1 LVLSAI
7 LVAIAWRSPLW
18 IALPLIVVASFY
30 AQLTRFTWMFA
41 PAMWIGMLYLGD
53 RIPRGKNITRYY
65 WAPAIA
71 AILAGLI
78 GGDIIPR
85 LLERLS
91 LNSALVAEEYVVG
104 NGIELSTIKPIS
116 VDFILEVLS
125 RQSLIWSRLLP
136 NPTFRPGILLALVLT
151 TLPLIIFL
159 IYLVRSKKWSL
170 VMIQKVAILITITA
184 FLLVGLIIS
193 TKIGGGADL
202 HNMDMFLVGLVFVAA
217 LAWKGGADRV
227 LSNLDKEPRWV
238 QYLIILMVALYAIGA
253 VNGARPLTLPPN
265 DVVEKKI
272 DRIRYEVTQAVIEG
286 DVLLI
291 DQRQLLTFGNI
302 GNIPLVTEY
311 EKVYLMNQ
319 AFNENGNYFEG
330 FYEDIENQRFALI
343 ISEPL
348 RVVYRG
354 SDYHFGD
361 ENDAWVRWVSEPV
374 LCFYKPIAT
383 FKDFQTQLLIP
394 RTDTVECP

>member
-1 LVLSAI
+1 
-7 LVAIAWRSPLW
+7 
-18 IALPLIVVASFY
+18 
-30 AQLTRFTWMFA
+30 
-41 PAMWIGMLYLGD
+41 
-53 RIPRGKNITRYY
+53 
-65 WAPAIA
+65 
-71 AILAGLI
+71 
-78 GGDIIPR
+78 
-85 LLERLS
+85 
-91 LNSALVAEEYVVG
+91 
-104 NGIELSTIKPIS
+104 
-116 VDFILEVLS
+116 
-125 RQSLIWSRLLP
+125 
-136 NPTFRPGILLALVLT
+136 
-151 TLPLIIFL
+151 
-159 IYLVRSKKWSL
+159 
-170 VMIQKVAILITITA
+170 MIQKVAILITITA

-238 QYLIILMVALYAIGA
+238 QYLIILMVASYAIGA
-253 VNGARPLTLPPN
+253 VNSAKPLTLPPN

-272 DRIRYEVTQAVIEG
+272 DRIRYEVSQAVKEG
-286 DVLLI
+286 EVLLI

-302 GNIPLVTEY
+302 GNVPLVTEY